1 MKELGSVLG
10 SLPISTSMKFLRND
24 ICEGCGQAIEVYEVN
39 GEEVKK
45 GCKCIEL
52 EFIKEQIEHGKRNQL
67 NRLKGIFDRHSLI
80 SKKLLKASFGT
91 YKPFNK
97 TQEYAKRVA
106 VRYVEVFNPNEPRNL
121 MFYGGYGVGKSHLA
135 KSITDGVID
144 KGYSAIFSSVPKLLT
159 KFRSTYDKN
168 AEFSEEELI
177 EALNTVDLL
186 VLDDLGAEK
195 TTDWALEKLFEIVDY
210 RQGMCTVYTSNLTPR
225 ELLEKLGERNTSR
238 ILNEDTEVIKMDGDN
253 YRLRRLGK

>member
-1 MKELGSVLG
+1 
-10 SLPISTSMKFLRND
+10 MKFLRND
-24 ICEGCGQAIEVYEVN
+24 ACEGCGQAIEVYEVN

-52 EFIKEQIEHGKRNQL
+52 EFIKEQIEQGKRNQL

-80 SKKLLKASFGT
+80 SKKLLEASFDT
-91 YKPFNK
+91 YQPFNK
-97 TQEYAKRVA
+97 TQEYAKRVSK
-106 VRYVEVFNPNEPRNL
+106 RYVEVFDPNKPLNL
-121 MFYGGYGVGKSHLA
+121 LFYGGYGIGKSHLA
-135 KSITDGVID
+135 KAITDGVIG
-144 KGYSAIFSSVPKLLT
+144 KGHSAIFTSVPKLLT
-159 KFRSTYDKN
+159 KFRASYGKESDYT
-168 AEFSEEELI
+168 EEELI

-225 ELLEKLGERNTSR
+225 ELMEKLGERNISR
-238 ILNEDTEVIKMDGDN
+238 IMNEDTEVIRMDGDN
-253 YRLRRLGK
+253 YRLRRIKDA